1 MPTTKLL
8 LLVPMAAAALVT
20 PGGIHNA
27 AAGVQRISRRSVF
40 LGTAGALLS
49 APIPAARAETPVKVE
64 VPVKTTDYKGFNL
77 FGEGSAERC
86 ESGEGAACDRLA
98 GGSELILELQQQ
110 SRTNKEK
117 NAEQLY
123 EQTVRNLNY
132 GAYFDAFDKNLVQLP
147 NGKFAAYDI
156 ETYTQMRKDGKI
168 KIGSFDTLIDP
179 ETGEPPLLAGAT
191 ANTAVPTK
199 GPVSLEYQDLV
210 ERLKAG
216 GVEGVVFQAPRGD
229 TALALLGGDKLGR
242 TEVKASWKKAELVK
256 VMARLGVPNNFA
268 ELSVVVP
275 GITSTR

>member
-1 MPTTKLL
+1 MPMPTTKLL

-40 LGTAGALLS
+40 LGAAGALLS

-117 NAEQLY
+117 
-123 EQTVRNLNY
+123 R
-132 GAYFDAFDKNLVQLP
+132 
-147 NGKFAAYDI
+147 
-156 ETYTQMRKDGKI
+156 
-168 KIGSFDTLIDP
+168 
-179 ETGEPPLLAGAT
+179 
-191 ANTAVPTK
+191 
-199 GPVSLEYQDLV
+199 
-210 ERLKAG
+210 
-216 GVEGVVFQAPRGD
+216 
-229 TALALLGGDKLGR
+229 
-242 TEVKASWKKAELVK
+242 
-256 VMARLGVPNNFA
+256 AR
-268 ELSVVVP
+268 
-275 GITSTR
+275 

>member
-1 MPTTKLL
+1 MKLL
-8 LLVPMAAAALVT
+8 LFVPMAAAALVT
-20 PGGIHNA
+20 PDGVRTA
-27 AAGVQRISRRSVF
+27 AVGVQRISRRSVF

-49 APIPAARAETPVKVE
+49 APMPAARADTPVKVE

-86 ESGEGAACDRLA
+86 ESGEGEACDKLA
-98 GGSELILELQQQ
+98 GGSELILELQEQ
-110 SRTNKEK
+110 SRINKEK
-117 NAEQLY
+117 NAKQLY
-123 EQTVRNLNY
+123 EQTIRNLNY
-132 GAYFDAFDKNLVQLP
+132 GEYFDAVNKNLVQLP

-168 KIGSFDTLIDP
+168 RIGSFDTLIDP
-179 ETGEPPLLAGAT
+179 ETGEPPLLPGAT
-191 ANTAVPTK
+191 AEVIVPTK
-199 GPVSLEYQDLV
+199 GPVEFEYQDLV
-210 ERLKAG
+210 EKLKAG
-216 GVEGVVFQAPRGD
+216 GVEGVLFQAPKGD
-229 TALALLGGDKLGR
+229 MALALLGGDKLAR